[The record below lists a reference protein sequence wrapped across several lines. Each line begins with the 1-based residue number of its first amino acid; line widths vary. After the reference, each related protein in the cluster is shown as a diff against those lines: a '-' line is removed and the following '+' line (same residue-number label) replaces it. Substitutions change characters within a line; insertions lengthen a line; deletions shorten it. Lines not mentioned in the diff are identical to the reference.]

1 VNHHWTQ
8 DYSQQ
13 TCQPTSIIGTDS
25 PLTFCMLPDL
35 QEGLGGKL
43 HVFMSSLPKLG
54 LHGLTPRQAA
64 PATDNQQKQMVL
76 LPAHKGY
83 QQMAEDAAEH
93 QVQQQLVHT
102 LYRLHLAAFLSA
114 FSCAAGPP
122 KPECLFHTSARRLLP
137 HLFVGNATVASKH

>member
-1 VNHHWTQ
+1 M
-8 DYSQQ
+8 S
-13 TCQPTSIIGTDS
+13 
-25 PLTFCMLPDL
+25 DL

-43 HVFMSSLPKLG
+43 HVFMSTLPKLG
-54 LHGLTPRQAA
+54 LHGLTPRQAG

-114 FSCAAGPP
+114 FSCAAGPLCP
-122 KPECLFHTSARRLLP
+122 ACLKCQNTSATVFDFVSVAVEAAECQTCLVWSGKTPVILCRNMLL
-137 HLFVGNATVASKH
+137 